1 MQMLPDD
8 AASGSGDAKPGFGAA
23 HPLRSTLDHLLE
35 GFQVIAHDW
44 TYLYVNPAA
53 ARHGR
58 RTPEELHG
66 RRMWEA
72 YPGIQDTPLFA
83 VLSRSMR
90 DRTAMTFE
98 NQFTFP
104 DQSTRWFEL
113 RILPVP
119 EGICVHSIDIHAR
132 KEAMTALRRLNEELD
147 TQVASRTRQLK
158 ALNEELEAFSYSVSH
173 ELRAPV
179 EQVNAAVAQLLARGG
194 ALDEADRRL
203 ADSIARA
210 SGQMGRLID
219 ELLAFSRLGREPL
232 RKRRVKLAEVLDA
245 ARKQNAHA
253 EEGRDVRWFVGP
265 LPEIDADPA
274 LLQVALS
281 NLLSNALKFTRGR
294 SPARIE
300 VAAQSDEVV
309 GEVVLTVRD
318 NGVGFDTGLAPKLFG
333 VFQRLHGEA
342 FEGNGI
348 GLATA
353 RRILARHGGRI
364 WARGTPDGG
373 AEFHCALPALPA

>member
-8 AASGSGDAKPGFGAA
+8 ASTAPDGTAQGFGAA

-35 GFQVIAHDW
+35 GFQVISYDW

-66 RRMWEA
+66 RKMWDA
-72 YPGIQDTPLFA
+72 YPGIQDTPLFSI
-83 VLSRSMR
+83 LSRAMR
-90 DRTAMTFE
+90 ERTAVTFE

-113 RILPVP
+113 RIVPVP
-119 EGICVHSIDIHAR
+119 EGICVHSIDIQAR
-132 KEAMTALRRLNEELD
+132 KDAMTALRRLNEALD
-147 TQVASRTRQLK
+147 GQVAARMQQLG

-179 EQVNAAVAQLLARGG
+179 EAMKMAAGELLAR
-194 ALDEADRRL
+194 AESLDPDTRHCAEKVAASSDRMR
-203 ADSIARA
+203 
-210 SGQMGRLID
+210 QLID
-219 ELLAFSRLGREPL
+219 DLLAFSRIGREPL
-232 RKRRVKLAEVLDA
+232 RRRPTKLADVVEA
-245 ARKQNAHA
+245 ARKQNEAA
-253 EEGRDVRWFVGP
+253 ERGRDVRWSIGP
-265 LPEIDADPA
+265 LPEVEGDPA
-274 LLQVALS
+274 LLQVVFS

-294 SPARIE
+294 NPARIDIS
-300 VAAQSDEVV
+300 AQSDEVV
-309 GEVVLTVRD
+309 GEVVVTVRD
-318 NGVGFDTGLAPKLFG
+318 NGVGFDPAAASKLFG
-333 VFQRLHGEA
+333 VFQRLHGDA
-342 FEGNGI
+342 FEGSGI

-364 WARGTPDGG
+364 WAHGAPDSG
-373 AEFHCALPALPA
+373 AEFHCALPAR

>member
-1 MQMLPDD
+1 MQRLPDD
-8 AASGSGDAKPGFGAA
+8 AASSPGGGPGFGAA

-35 GFQVIAHDW
+35 GFQVIAYDW

-66 RRMWEA
+66 RKMWEA
-72 YPGIQDTPLFA
+72 YPGIQDSPLFA

-90 DRTAMTFE
+90 ERTAITFE

-113 RILPVP
+113 RIIPVP

-132 KEAMTALRRLNEELD
+132 KEAMTALRRLNGELD

-179 EQVNAAVAQLLARGG
+179 DAVNAAAAQLAAR
-194 ALDEADRRL
+194 ATPLEEADRGL
-203 ADSIARA
+203 VDTIARA
-210 SGQMGRLID
+210 SGRMRQLIVD
-219 ELLAFSRLGREPL
+219 LLAFSRLGREPL
-232 RKRRVKLAEVLDA
+232 RRRRVKLADLVDA
-245 ARKQNAHA
+245 ARQQNAAA
-253 EEGRDVRWFVGP
+253 EAGRDVRWSVGP

-274 LLQVALS
+274 LLQIAVS

-294 SPARIE
+294 RPARIE
-300 VAAQSDEVV
+300 ISAQSDEVI

-318 NGVGFDTGLAPKLFG
+318 NGVGFDTSAAARLFG
-333 VFQRLHGEA
+333 VFQRMHGDA

-353 RRILARHGGRI
+353 RRIVARHGGRL
-364 WARGTPDGG
+364 WARGAPEAG
-373 AEFHCALPALPA
+373 AEFHCALPAR